1 MEVAVSRL
9 DKRRVK
15 SIKKAIVRGEA
26 LVDLAEEHDVGY
38 MTIYKIA
45 TGVTWKKVK
54 PRGRLI
60 GNRDYSDR
68 REVPLKRCEKIATIK
83 IRKKVPN
90 TKIAEKIGVSE
101 STVQRAVAIGRAA
114 LAVRLEAAILDG
126 TIRKFKKRTGISDDE
141 AKRLGKVSI
150 PEWVRR
156 EIEDDG

>member
-1 MEVAVSRL
+1 MEVAVPRL

-26 LVDLAEEHDVGY
+26 LVDLAEEDDVGY

-60 GNRDYSDR
+60 GNRDYSER
-68 REVPLKRCEKIATIK
+68 REVPLKRCEKIALIK

-90 TKIAEKIGVSE
+90 TKIAAKIDVSE
-101 STVQRAVAIGRAA
+101 STIQRAVITGRAA

-126 TIRKFKKRTGISDDE
+126 TIRKYKKRMGISNDE
-141 AKRLGKVSI
+141 AKRLGKVSV

-156 EIEDDG
+156 EIEGNG